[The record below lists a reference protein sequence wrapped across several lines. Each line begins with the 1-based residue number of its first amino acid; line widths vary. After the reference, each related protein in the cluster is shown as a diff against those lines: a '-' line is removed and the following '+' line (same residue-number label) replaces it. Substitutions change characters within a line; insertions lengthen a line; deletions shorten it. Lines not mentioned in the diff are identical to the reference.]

1 MKSIMSLGMGSWNL
15 SMKMLDLKPDEI
27 HFFYTLVDEIKD
39 TGLLDRYRSVI
50 SENEKIKV
58 NRYVF
63 EKDKHSCLVTRA
75 LLRFVLSALTH
86 EEPERFEFIENKYG
100 KPDLK
105 PGLVTMPVKF
115 NLSHSSGVTA
125 CALALGS
132 EIGMDIE
139 DYRRKIDLG
148 LADRFFSKPES
159 EYLRSCSDKDRQ
171 EVFFDFWTLKE
182 SYIKARGMGL
192 SIGLDKF
199 GFEIDKKNI
208 GINFHES
215 LNASPDQWK
224 FFRFSPVENYKAA
237 ISIQSGLKNS
247 FKLHIYKCIPFS
259 EIKKQGNRS
268 RLEI

>member
-1 MKSIMSLGMGSWNL
+1 MDFWNL

-39 TGLLDRYRSVI
+39 TGLLDKYRSVI
-50 SENEKIKV
+50 SEDEKRKV

-75 LLRFVLSALTH
+75 LLRFVLSAFTGCD
-86 EEPERFEFIENKYG
+86 PERFEFIENKYG

-115 NLSHSSGVTA
+115 NLSHSSNVTA

-199 GFEIDKKNI
+199 GFEIDREMCI
-208 GINFHES
+208 HFDES
-215 LNASPDQWK
+215 LNDSPDEWK
-224 FFRFSPVENYKAA
+224 FFGFSPVENYKAA
-237 ISIQSGLKNS
+237 ISIQSALKNS

-259 EIKKQGNRS
+259 EIKKQ
-268 RLEI
+268 E

>member
-1 MKSIMSLGMGSWNL
+1 LNT
-15 SMKMLDLKPDEI
+15 LDLKPDEI

-50 SENEKIKV
+50 SEKEKRKV
-58 NRYVF
+58 NKYVF
-63 EKDKHSCLVTRA
+63 EKDKHNSLVTRA
-75 LLRFVLSALTH
+75 LLRFVLSACTGH
-86 EEPERFEFIENKYG
+86 DPERFEFIENKYG

-105 PGLVTMPVKF
+105 PGIVTVPVKF

-125 CALALGS
+125 CALALNN

-139 DYRRKIDLG
+139 DYRRKIDLS
-148 LADRFFSKPES
+148 LADRFFSRSES
-159 EYLRSCSDKDRQ
+159 EYVKRCPEKDRQ

-199 GFEIDKKNI
+199 SFEIDQEMCI
-208 GINFHES
+208 HFDES
-215 LNASPDQWK
+215 LNDFSDQWR

-237 ISIQSGLKNS
+237 ISIQSALKNS
-247 FKLHIYKCIPFS
+247 LKLNIFKCIPFG
-259 EIKKQGNRS
+259 EIKKQDSIMSINSIG
-268 RLEI
+268 